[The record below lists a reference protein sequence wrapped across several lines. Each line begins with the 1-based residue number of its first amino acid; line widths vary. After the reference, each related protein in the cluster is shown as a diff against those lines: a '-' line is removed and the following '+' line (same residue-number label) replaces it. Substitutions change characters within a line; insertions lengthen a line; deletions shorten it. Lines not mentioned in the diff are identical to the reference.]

1 MLDSIIIGA
10 GPAGISAALY
20 LLRAGFSVKVLY
32 RDQGALSKAHK
43 IENYYGFAEPL
54 SGDAL
59 AANGMQGAAKLG
71 ADFLQTEV
79 MAVTVAETGN
89 HFFVQTAKGDFEA
102 RSVVLAAGGR
112 RKAPNIQ
119 GLQEFTG
126 KGVSYC
132 AICDG
137 AFYKDKTVVV
147 IGGGNSAIEEAVYL
161 TKFAQKVYIIHRRNE
176 LRADKI
182 VQKRAFNNEKIEFI
196 LQEIHEIFITLLS
209 SRKFNNIIQN
219 MNTDEDVDER
229 GEIKDLFE
237 DISELIKFYTNVLYE
252 KLNNINYNNKYDT
265 NININFEQYLLII
278 SNLPKIV
285 YSLSFKFSRKLFALL
300 FIKDINKFFSLLKFF
315 ATIKIEN
322 LAI

>member
-89 HFFVQTAKGDFEA
+89 HFLVQTAKGDFEA

-132 AICDG
+132 AICD
-137 AFYKDKTVVV
+137 AFFYRGKKAAVLGNAAYALHEVKDLLPHAAK
-147 IGGGNSAIEEAVYL
+147 VYL
-161 TKFAQKVYIIHRRNE
+161 LT
-176 LRADKI
+176 DG
-182 VQKRAFNNEKIEFI
+182 
-196 LQEIHEIFITLLS
+196 QEIKADFPAEVEVYQQKITA
-209 SRKFNNIIQN
+209 I
-219 MNTDEDVDER
+219 V
-229 GEIKDLFE
+229 GEGKVKGAEFADG
-237 DISELIKFYTNVLYE
+237 S
-252 KLNNINYNNKYDT
+252 
-265 NININFEQYLLII
+265 
-278 SNLPKIV
+278 
-285 YSLSFKFSRKLFALL
+285 SLSFDGVFVALGSAGSGELARKAGIMLDEKNNIMINEKMATNVPGIFAAGDCTGGLL
-300 FIKDINKFFSLLKFF
+300 QVAKAVYEGAEAGLSAVAYLRRESN
-315 ATIKIEN
+315 
-322 LAI
+322 